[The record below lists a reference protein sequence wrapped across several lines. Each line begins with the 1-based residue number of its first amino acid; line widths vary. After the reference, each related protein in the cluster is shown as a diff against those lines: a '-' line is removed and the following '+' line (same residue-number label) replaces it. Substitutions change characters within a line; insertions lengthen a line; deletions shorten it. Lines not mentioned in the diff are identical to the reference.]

1 MNYLRGFLPWIAFA
15 AVSAV
20 GRQWGA
26 LAGLVL
32 ALWVVGRSR
41 KVGAAADELILEGA
55 GVLFFTALTAL
66 AFCAADSG
74 LRHYTGALSM
84 AWLAAVAWTT
94 IAAKRPFTL
103 GAARRQT
110 PREIWR
116 NPVFLR
122 VNVVLS
128 TAWAVGFTATAGAL
142 TAVSATHAGSA
153 VSIPVQIA
161 GFVLP
166 AAFTARY
173 TDRVRARAAA
183 PATAGTAGTVP
194 TAPLT

>member
-20 GRQWGA
+20 GWQWGA

-32 ALWVVGRSR
+32 ALWVVDRSR
-41 KVGAAADELILEGA
+41 RDGAAADALILEGA
-55 GVLFFTALTAL
+55 TVLFFAALTAL
-66 AFCAADSG
+66 AFSAADSG

-94 IAAKRPFTL
+94 IVVKRPFTL
-103 GAARRQT
+103 GTARRRT

-128 TAWAVGFTATAGAL
+128 TAWAVGFTVTAGAL
-142 TAVSATHAGSA
+142 TAVSAAHAGSA
-153 VSIPVQIA
+153 VSVPVQIA

-173 TDRVRARAAA
+173 VERVRAGS
-183 PATAGTAGTVP
+183 PATAGTARTGQP
-194 TAPLT
+194 T